1 MKNSSRGS
9 VPRRLR
15 TSERVFT
22 VAAAFLLLL
31 ACAVQSRAQGSPD
44 VVWQGQHTGF
54 LRYTAFTPDGQLLV
68 SGGDDRTNKVWQV
81 SDGTLLRTIT
91 QCSGVGCAGS
101 TFGFVSPDG
110 QTLLTSGLRFWRI
123 SDGTLQRRL
132 GIGGNL
138 ALSPDWQYIVSS
150 SFSSSYPGNETRT
163 TTLFRLSDGSQVWTK
178 PDGGGQVAFSP
189 DGQTVAAVGFQGID
203 IWRVSDGALV
213 GLIPGPRTLYAF
225 SPDGQLVVTSGGAD
239 GAFRYDTA
247 LKFYRVSDG
256 ALVRSMPGVGVVTSA
271 AFTPDGQTLIA
282 SSWEPFTDPANGYV
296 NARGSIRFWRVSD
309 GTLLK
314 TYDQTTG
321 QFANAVNVSPDGKLF
336 SYTYDSTV
344 VVARMPSFQCTY
356 QISPGRAD
364 LPASGGGGSVSVS
377 APAGCGWKAASHVS
391 WLNITSGGTGDGNGT
406 VNYQTTTG
414 GNDLTGLLVIAEQSF
429 TVHLGD
435 PSCTYTVSNNGTS
448 FSPPGGSGTLGV
460 STATA
465 CGWGV
470 KSNAD
475 WITITDIKG
484 DSGPTGVTYSVAPNS
499 GPPRSGTISIA
510 GQTVTVNQGTDP
522 CSYSAAP
529 VGTTSFDSYGG
540 TKGVSVAAT
549 NHCPWT
555 ASTDADWVT
564 LQTTS
569 GSGNLTVVY
578 SVSAKATPGSRTGHV
593 TVAGQT
599 ITIFQTGITCDY
611 SISPPNR
618 YFTNEGGS
626 AYVNVSAQSACG
638 WTATSNADWITVTSG
653 TPGAGIGTVYYS
665 VAPFNGT
672 SPRTGTITLAGG
684 LTFTVWQGTEPLHA
698 APDIVWTGTGHTASA
713 NAVAFSPDGQL
724 LASGGSD
731 KVVKVWRVS
740 DGSPV
745 TTLAGFTDRV
755 TSVAFSHDGSKLAAG
770 STDRTVKVW
779 NVADWSLARAVNNT
793 DFILGLAFSPDDSL
807 LAEAGGYSG
816 NSVHVLRTSDWQQVS
831 LLGYGQENR
840 AVAYSPDG
848 HFLAFAQLY
857 PGVQLANLSNGAV
870 WTLEDFGYYG
880 TTSLAFSPDSQT
892 LASGS
897 DDQSV
902 SLWRIS
908 DGAQLFSLNGPSGLV
923 KGVAFSPDGRT
934 VLAGG
939 QDTTAGRGTLI
950 FWRAS
955 DGALLRAYVGQ
966 TSTAVLSVQY
976 SPDGSLYAYARAD
989 GAVVLARNPFAS
1001 TRAAPPPPAPP
1012 SPRAGYGDI
1021 DPAPPPSDG
1030 TIGPDEDPPPS
1041 R

>member
-1 MKNSSRGS
+1 MKNSSRGGG
-9 VPRRLR
+9 PRSLR
-15 TSERVFT
+15 TPERVFII
-22 VAAAFLLLL
+22 AAALLSLL
-31 ACAVQSRAQGSPD
+31 AFAGQSRAQGSPD
-44 VVWQGQHTGF
+44 IVWQGQHTGS
-54 LRYTAFTPDGQLLV
+54 LRYTTFSPDGQVLV
-68 SGGDDRTNKVWQV
+68 SGGDDRTNKVWRAA
-81 SDGTLLRTIT
+81 DGTLLRTIT

-123 SDGTLQRRL
+123 SDGTLLRRL
-132 GIGGNL
+132 GAVGNV
-138 ALSPDWQYIVSS
+138 AVSSDWQFVASS
-150 SFSSSYPGNETRT
+150 VITSSGYPGNETRA

-178 PDGGGQVAFSP
+178 PDGGGQVTFSP

-203 IWRVSDGALV
+203 IWRVADGAFV

-225 SPDGQLVVTSGGAD
+225 SPDGQLVVTSGGGG
-239 GAFRYDTA
+239 GAFRYDDTI
-247 LKFYRVSDG
+247 KFYRVSDG
-256 ALVRSMPGVGVVTSA
+256 ALVGTMSGVGVVTSA
-271 AFTPDGQTLIA
+271 VFTPDGQTLIM
-282 SSWEPFTDPANGYV
+282 SSSESFAEPVTGNSSS
-296 NARGSIRFWRVSD
+296 RGVLRFWRVAD
-309 GTLLK
+309 GALLK

-364 LPASGGGGSVSVS
+364 LPSSGGGGSVSVS
-377 APAGCGWKAASHVS
+377 APAGCGWQAANHVS
-391 WLNITSGGTGDGNGT
+391 WINITSGSAGTGNGT

-414 GNDLTGLLVIAEQSF
+414 DNDLTGLLVVAEQSF

-435 PSCTYTVSNNGTS
+435 PSCRYTVSNDGTN
-448 FSPPGGSGTLGV
+448 FSPGGGMGTLGV
-460 STATA
+460 SAATG
-465 CGWGV
+465 CGWDAT
-470 KSNAD
+470 SNDD
-475 WITITDIKG
+475 WITITRFTS
-484 DSGPTGVTYSVAPNS
+484 SGIIYSVAPNA
-499 GPPRSGTISIA
+499 GPPRSGTITIA
-510 GQTVTVNQGTDP
+510 GQTVTINQLTDACAYSVTANPTSYDSSGGSGFASVN
-522 CSYSAAP
+522 
-529 VGTTSFDSYGG
+529 
-540 TKGVSVAAT
+540 AT

-555 ASTDADWVT
+555 ASTDADWIT

-569 GSGNLTVVY
+569 GSGNATDTY
-578 SVSAKATPGSRTGHV
+578 SVNGNATPGSRTGHI
-593 TVAGQT
+593 TIAGQT
-599 ITIFQTGITCDY
+599 ITIFQTGIICNY
-611 SISPPNR
+611 SVSPPNR
-618 YFTNEGGS
+618 YFTAEGGS

-638 WTATSNADWITVTSG
+638 WTAKSNADWVTVTSG
-653 TPGAGIGTVYYS
+653 ASGAGDGTVSYS
-665 VAPFNGT
+665 VAPFTGT

-684 LTFTVWQGTEPLHA
+684 LTFTVSQGVEPLRA

-713 NAVAFSPDGQL
+713 NAVAFSHDGQL

-731 KVVKVWRVS
+731 DVVKVWRVS

-745 TTLAGFTDRV
+745 TTLTGFNDRV
-755 TSVAFSHDGSKLAAG
+755 TSVAFSHDGNKLAAG
-770 STDRTVKVW
+770 SADRTVKVW
-779 NVADWSLARAVNNT
+779 NVADWSLARTVSNT
-793 DFILGLAFSPDDSL
+793 DFILGLSFSPDDSL

-831 LLGYGQENR
+831 LLSYGQENR

-857 PGVQLANLSNGAV
+857 PGAQLANLSNGAV

-902 SLWRIS
+902 SLWRVS
-908 DGAQLFSLNGPSGLV
+908 DGSQLFSLNGPSGLV

-939 QDTTAGRGTLI
+939 QDAGAGRGTLL

-989 GAVVLARNPFAS
+989 GVVVLARNPFAS
-1001 TRAAPPPPAPP
+1001 TRVAPPPPAPP
-1012 SPRAGYGDI
+1012 TSRAGHSDI
-1021 DPAPPPSDG
+1021 DPPPPPSDG

>member
-1 MKNSSRGS
+1 MKNKVGGS
-9 VPRRLR
+9 ALSCLR
-15 TSERVFT
+15 TLTPVFT
-22 VAAAFLLLL
+22 VVTPFLLLL
-31 ACAVQSRAQGSPD
+31 VCVVSARAQGSPD
-44 VVWQGQHTGF
+44 IVWQGQHTGF
-54 LRYTAFTPDGQLLV
+54 LRYTTFSPDGQLLI
-68 SGGDDRTNKVWQV
+68 SGGDDRTNKVWQTA
-81 SDGTLLRTIT
+81 DGTLLRTIT
-91 QCSGVGCAGS
+91 QCSGIGCAGS

-123 SDGTLQRRL
+123 SDGTLLRRL
-132 GIGGNL
+132 SAVGGNV
-138 ALSPDWQYIVSS
+138 AVSPDWQYVVSS
-150 SFSSSYPGNETRT
+150 AITSSGYAGNETRA
-163 TTLFRLSDGSQVWTK
+163 TTLFRLSDGSQVWAK
-178 PDGGGQVAFSP
+178 PDGGGQVTFSP

-203 IWRVSDGALV
+203 IWRVSDGAFV

-225 SPDGQLVVTSGGAD
+225 SPDGQLVVTSGGGG
-239 GAFRYDTA
+239 GAYRYDDTV
-247 LKFYRVSDG
+247 KFYRVSDG
-256 ALVRSMPGVGVVTSA
+256 ALVRTMSGVGTVTSA
-271 AFTPDGQTLIA
+271 AFTPDGQTLVT
-282 SSWEPFTDPANGYV
+282 SSWETNGDYPASGYGSS
-296 NARGSIRFWRVSD
+296 NGSIRFWRVSD
-309 GTLLK
+309 GALLK

-321 QFANAVNVSPDGKLF
+321 QFANAVSVSPDGKLF

-377 APAGCGWKAASHVS
+377 APSGCGWKAVSHVS
-391 WLNITSGGTGDGNGT
+391 WLNITSGSTGTGNGT

-414 GNDLTGLLVIAEQSF
+414 GNDLTGLIVVAEQTF
-429 TVHLGD
+429 TVHLGN
-435 PSCTYTVSNNGTS
+435 PSCKYTVSSDGTS
-448 FSPPGGSGTLGV
+448 FSPGGGTGTLGV
-460 STATA
+460 STATG
-465 CGWGV
+465 CGWDAV
-470 KSNAD
+470 SNAG
-475 WITITDIKG
+475 WITITRFT
-484 DSGPTGVTYSVAPNS
+484 SGGSIIYSVAANA
-499 GPPRSGTISIA
+499 GPPRSGTITIA
-510 GQTVTVNQGTDP
+510 GQTVTINQVTDP
-522 CSYSAAP
+522 CSYSVTANL
-529 VGTTSFDSYGG
+529 TSYDSNGG
-540 TKGVSVAAT
+540 SGFASVTAT

-555 ASTDADWVT
+555 ASTDADWIT
-564 LQTTS
+564 LGATS
-569 GSGNLTVVY
+569 GSGNTTDTYFVNGN
-578 SVSAKATPGSRTGHV
+578 ATTGSRTGHINI
-593 TVAGQT
+593 AGQT
-599 ITIFQTGITCDY
+599 ITISQTGITCNY
-611 SISPPNR
+611 SITPPNR

-626 AYVNVSAQSACG
+626 AYISVSAQSACG
-638 WTATSNADWITVTSG
+638 WTAKSNADWITVTSG
-653 TPGAGIGTVYYS
+653 TPGAGYGTVYYS
-665 VAPFNGT
+665 VAPFSGT

-684 LTFTVWQGTEPLHA
+684 LTFTVWQGIEPLRA
-698 APDIVWTGTGHTASA
+698 APDIVWTGTGHAASA

-731 KVVKVWRVS
+731 YVVKVWRVS

-745 TTLAGFTDRV
+745 TTLTGFTDRV

-779 NVADWSLARAVNNT
+779 NVADWSLARTVNNT
-793 DFILGLAFSPDDSL
+793 DFILGLAFSPDDTR

-816 NSVHVLRTSDWQQVS
+816 NSIHVLRTSDWQQVS
-831 LLGYGQENR
+831 LLSYGQENR

-902 SLWRIS
+902 SLWRVS
-908 DGAQLFSLNGPSGLV
+908 DGAQLFNLNGPSGFV
-923 KGVAFSPDGRT
+923 KGVAFSPDGGT
-934 VLAGG
+934 VLAAG
-939 QDTTAGRGTLI
+939 QDTGAGRGTLL

-1012 SPRAGYGDI
+1012 ATGGHTDT
-1021 DPAPPPSDG
+1021 DPLPPPGDG
-1030 TIGPDEDPPPS
+1030 DIGPDEDPPPS